1 MVQKSASHTSHSGK
15 SSENQIFRSRKSDSQ
30 ISHSGMSADSP
41 VFHPRKS
48 ESQISHS
55 GDDIRHLAALL
66 REKRNLLSA
75 SPSVYPQIQRLV
87 DLEIWRIRQK
97 LFQDDFNI
105 DLQLPLP
112 DGEKSTLTEKVFLP
126 CKKYPEVNFVG
137 RIIGPRGQTAK
148 QIETATGCKVMI
160 RGKGSMREGD
170 RSPRARTH
178 IEHLEED
185 LHVLLHCDDTPNRAR
200 VRINKAIDL
209 INKIS
214 IPSDTGPDDLKRKQL
229 IELAILNGTY
239 RDKSSAESS
248 PSFAHTDATSSGSRE
263 RSSPEN
269 SPIFTKTDTK
279 LRSTY
284 RERISP
290 ETSPSFAN
298 TDATTW
304 IWNQLG
310 INTPSALGDSPCSR
324 TVNFFNFDL

>member
-1 MVQKSASHTSHSGK
+1 MVQ
-15 SSENQIFRSRKSDSQ
+15 
-30 ISHSGMSADSP
+30 
-41 VFHPRKS
+41 KS

-66 REKRNLLSA
+66 REKRSLISS
-75 SPSVYPQIQRLV
+75 SPSMYPQIQRLV

-97 LFQDDFNI
+97 LFEDDFNI

-112 DGEKSTLTEKVFLP
+112 DGEKATLVEKVFLP

-148 QIETATGCKVMI
+148 QIENATGCKVMI

-170 RSPRARTH
+170 RSPRARNQV
-178 IEHLEED
+178 EHLEED
-185 LHVLLHCDDTPNRAR
+185 LHVLLHCDDTPDRAR
-200 VRINKAIDL
+200 IRIKKAIEL

-239 RDKSSAESS
+239 REKSSPDGSTSDHPVTPSSSGYRTHASRSPRNLSPMSDKSFGLPPTT
-248 PSFAHTDATSSGSRE
+248 PSFTTSHDAT
-263 RSSPEN
+263 N
-269 SPIFTKTDTK
+269 
-279 LRSTY
+279 
-284 RERISP
+284 
-290 ETSPSFAN
+290 
-298 TDATTW
+298 W

-310 INTPSALGDSPCSR
+310 VHTPSSIGNSPYRR
-324 TVNFFNFDL
+324 TGNIFNFDL